1 MKAGNKK
8 SPAVREKVISYKN
21 FFGDDHGK
29 AVLFDLMNKFHVL
42 NTHSGDAFKEGQ
54 RSVVLW
60 IMQQTHCDLA
70 QLDKIL
76 RGEL

>member
-1 MKAGNKK
+1 MKAGKK
-8 SPAVREKVISYKN
+8 KPQEAREKVISYKN
-21 FFGDDHGK
+21 FFGDDGGK
-29 AVLFDLMNKFHVL
+29 SVLFDLINKFHVL
-42 NTHSGDAFKEGQ
+42 NTHGGDAFKEGQ

-70 QLDKIL
+70 QLDKVL